1 MSRPPVSPVMRPPA
15 PLRQEVRFTHV
26 ASGAAIAWA
35 SSGQGPALL
44 RTGHWMTHVE
54 YDAVSAIFRPWLE
67 RLGRSLKVIRYD
79 ERGCGLSDPDTTPLG
94 LEAAV
99 EEIAVVMDASGLER
113 AALLGISG
121 GAAPAI
127 AYAARY
133 PQRVSHLILLGSY
146 SHGIWHRQPTPAQRA
161 YLEAQLQLMEL
172 GWGVPNAP
180 VQQFISASMIPD
192 GTPEQVAA
200 LNEQQ
205 RRACNGVR
213 AAAFMR
219 SRLGLDVRAEIG
231 QVRCPTL
238 VLHAQGDA
246 AVPVELGRE
255 VAASIAGARFET
267 LATRNHVP
275 LAGEPAFEHF
285 CDAVA
290 AFVNPVAT
298 PDTGAAFTARERAL
312 LTLVARGCDNLQVAA
327 ELGLADQTVR
337 NALSAL
343 YTRLGVEGRSHA
355 VARAR
360 DLGF

>member
-1 MSRPPVSPVMRPPA
+1 MLAP
-15 PLRQEVRFTHV
+15 PLRQEVRFAHV

-35 SSGQGPALL
+35 RSGQGPALL

-54 YDAVSAIFRPWLE
+54 FDAVSALFRPWLE
-67 RLGRSLKVIRYD
+67 RLGRSLTLYRFD
-79 ERGCGLSDPDTTPLG
+79 ERGSGLSGADSTPLG

-99 EEIAVVMDASGLER
+99 EEIEVVMNAAGLER

-121 GAAPAI
+121 GSAPAI
-127 AYAARY
+127 AFAARH
-133 PQRVSHLILLGSY
+133 PQRVSQLILLGAY
-146 SHGIWHRQPTPAQRA
+146 SHGLWHRQPTQAQRD
-161 YLEAQLQLMEL
+161 YVEAQLRLMEL
-172 GWGVPNAP
+172 GWGVRDAP

-192 GTPEQVAA
+192 GTPEQLAA

-205 RRACNGVR
+205 RRSCDGVR
-213 AAAFMR
+213 AAQFLR

-246 AVPVELGRE
+246 AVPVALGRE
-255 VAASIAGARFET
+255 VAAAIPGARFES

-275 LAGEPAFEHF
+275 LAGEPAFERF
-285 CDAVA
+285 CEATV
-290 AFVNPVAT
+290 AFVQASAAQPGG
-298 PDTGAAFTARERAL
+298 PAFTPRERAL
-312 LTLVARGCDNLQVAA
+312 LALVARGCDNLQIAA

-343 YTRLGVEGRSHA
+343 YTKLGVEGRSHA
-355 VARAR
+355 VVRAR
-360 DLGF
+360 ELGFA

>member
-1 MSRPPVSPVMRPPA
+1 MPPPPA
-15 PLRQEVRFTHV
+15 ALRQELRFTHV

-35 SSGQGPALL
+35 RSGQGPPLL

-54 YDAVSAIFRPWLE
+54 FDAVSAIFRPWLE
-67 RLGRSLKVIRYD
+67 RLGRSLTVLRYD
-79 ERGCGLSDPDTTPLG
+79 ERGCGLSGADTTPLG

-99 EEIAVVMDASGLER
+99 EEISVVMDAAGLER

-127 AYAARY
+127 AYAARH
-133 PQRVSHLILLGSY
+133 PQRVSQLVLLGSY
-146 SHGIWHRQPTPAQRA
+146 SHGLWHRQPTPEQRA
-161 YLEAQLQLMEL
+161 YVQAQIRLMEL
-172 GWGVPNAP
+172 GWGVRNAP
-180 VQQFISASMIPD
+180 VQQFITASMIPD

-205 RRACNGVR
+205 RRSCNGVR
-213 AAAFMR
+213 AAAFLQ

-246 AVPVELGRE
+246 AVSVEHGRE
-255 VAASIAGARFET
+255 VAAAIPGARFES

-285 CDAVA
+285 CDAVT
-290 AFVNPVAT
+290 AFVDPVAI
-298 PDTGAAFTARERAL
+298 PHDGGAFTSRERKL
-312 LTLVARGCDNLQVAA
+312 LALVARGCDNLQIAA

-343 YTRLGVEGRSHA
+343 YARLGVEGRSYA

-360 DLGF
+360 DLGFR